1 MSDITDPQDAPGGAG
16 RFVLPVLFGAVLALA
31 GFSAYLFIQL
41 NHTRADIAKL
51 RESIMTEIANLRE
64 ASSVTTEANRRH
76 LDTLREE
83 LETARRSAAVAV
95 GQAKQEALKHA
106 ETLAKQLQAEQQK
119 QQAQVKG
126 EISQVREA
134 ASTANAKIADVST
147 DVTSVKT
154 EVASTKSELDKTIAD
169 LKRMT
174 GDLGVQSGLIAT
186 NSKELNALKA
196 LGDRNYF
203 DFNLSRTKEAQKVGD
218 VLIRLKKTDVKRNR
232 YTVDVV
238 ADDKT
243 VEKKDKTANEPVQF
257 YVAAARQPYEIVVN
271 QVKKDQI
278 VGYMA
283 TPKVKTSRN

>member
-1 MSDITDPQDAPGGAG
+1 MSDITEPQDAPGGAG
-16 RFVLPVLFGAVLALA
+16 RFVLPVLFGAVIALA
-31 GFSAYLFIQL
+31 GFSGYLFMQL
-41 NHTRADIAKL
+41 NHVRADIAKL

-64 ASSVTTEANRRH
+64 ASSATTEANRRH
-76 LDTLREE
+76 LDTLRED
-83 LETARRSAAVAV
+83 LETARRNAAVAV

-106 ETLAKQLQAEQQK
+106 ETLAKQLQAEQQR
-119 QQAQVKG
+119 QQQQVKG

-203 DFNLSRTKEAQKVGD
+203 DFNLSRTKAAQKVGD
-218 VLIRLKKTDVKRNR
+218 VLIRLKKVDLKRNR
-232 YTVDVV
+232 YTVDVI

-243 VEKKDKTANEPVQF
+243 VEKKDKTVNEPVQF

-283 TPKVKTSRN
+283 SPKVKTSRN